1 MGLEEAIWTDAEQQS
16 VVKGIQ
22 QTEQKY
28 DEERKLSIINLQNE
42 GFDNE
47 RISHILNISIEKSM
61 LKINCLLIPTA
72 LKIEQSL

>member
-1 MGLEEAIWTDAEQQS
+1 MGLEEAIWTDAEQQG

-47 RISHILNISIEKSM
+47 RISHILNISIEK
-61 LKINCLLIPTA
+61 INA
-72 LKIEQSL
+72 KN

>member
-47 RISHILNISIEKSM
+47 RISHILNISIEKST
-61 LKINCLLIPTA
+61 L
-72 LKIEQSL
+72 